1 MNIHALCI
9 CRARVFLCRGVV
21 MEQVLHLQRSGVG
34 GNFFHTL
41 EPKTFFVGSVF
52 VPTSFIG
59 FVTTI
64 PSASTMHPPKEH
76 RCHRLSPT
84 FFTHWGHVRRFHGFH
99 RAFQFRLLSSFRPL
113 RQSTPGLV
121 VPTNVH
127 RRMITSLLASSFV
140 FTPFETSFQFPF
152 SSFHSFVSTSNQ
164 IGSPSSPN
172 FPMII
177 FIAIGGGG
185 F

>member
-1 MNIHALCI
+1 
-9 CRARVFLCRGVV
+9 
-21 MEQVLHLQRSGVG
+21 MECMVRLVRLGVG

-59 FVTTI
+59 FVITI
-64 PSASTMHPPKEH
+64 HPPKER
-76 RCHRLSPT
+76 RCHRLSPC
-84 FFTHWGHVRRFHGFH
+84 FHGFH
-99 RAFQFRLLSSFRPL
+99 RVFQPRLLSSFRPL
-113 RQSTPGLV
+113 QQSTPGLV

-127 RRMITSLLASSFV
+127 RRMITSLPASS
-140 FTPFETSFQFPF
+140 FETSFQFPF

-177 FIAIGGGG
+177 FIAIGGAG
-185 F
+185 FSVRPRNSFLPRTVPEVCAAYIRACPCPRFV